1 MRVDRIWEFLQRLSP
16 LTRSCLLTELERLET
31 CGVDMPG
38 TADLQ
43 ARLRA
48 ELRPDGPNEAPTP
61 SKYFF
66 APLEPLVV
74 AGAPEHANTG
84 RIARSSLV
92 PIWEWIN
99 RDLLPIMARDYED
112 QMKGFIAS
120 NRPTRRAA
128 GGIDL
133 PDQGRKIAG
142 GKPGFGRWRRAGTH
156 QACGLHGFAVGL

>member
-16 LTRSCLLTELERLET
+16 LTRSCLLTELERLEM

-66 APLEPLVV
+66 APLEPLLV

-84 RIARSSLV
+84 RIARSSIT

-112 QMKGFIAS
+112 QMKGLD
-120 NRPTRRAA
+120 RVQQGEGRAA
-128 GGIDL
+128 GGIGV
-133 PDQGRKIAG
+133 PDQGRQIAG
-142 GKPGFGRWRRAGTH
+142 GKSGFG
-156 QACGLHGFAVGL
+156 

>member
-1 MRVDRIWEFLQRLSP
+1 LSP
-16 LTRSCLLTELERLET
+16 LTRSCLLTELERLEA

-84 RIARSSLV
+84 RIARTSLV

-120 NRPTRRAA
+120 NRPRDAQQAA
-128 GGIDL
+128 SIFQTKVTKSLEGNLASAD
-133 PDQGRKIAG
+133 GRG
-142 GKPGFGRWRRAGTH
+142 AGTH
-156 QACGLHGFAVGL
+156 QTCGLHGFAIGL

>member
-16 LTRSCLLTELERLET
+16 LTRSCLLTELERLEM

-66 APLEPLVV
+66 APLEPLLV

-84 RIARSSLV
+84 RIAQSSLN

-99 RDLLPIMARDYED
+99 RDLIPMRARDYED
-112 QMKGFIAS
+112 PMKGLTAPNKAKEAQRSATVFQTKVAKS
-120 NRPTRRAA
+120 LEGNLATPDGAA
-128 GGIDL
+128 
-133 PDQGRKIAG
+133 R
-142 GKPGFGRWRRAGTH
+142 
-156 QACGLHGFAVGL
+156 